1 MNPVFRYI
9 FVGITLLATSA
20 VAQVKQFVGTVSALK
35 PESAEIVVKPDTG
48 DAISTKVS
56 GTTVAQRIAPGEKD
70 LKKAETVTPG
80 DVAVGDRVL
89 VAIEPGTTDLRRI
102 IIMSATDIKSK
113 NEKDRQE
120 WTTRGISGVVTE
132 KKGDQLTLKLK
143 AGGVEKV
150 AVVTVAAN
158 ASLKRYAPDSVKFTD
173 AKPGKL
179 SEIAVGDQVRARGEK
194 SADGL
199 AVKADELVFGTFQ
212 TRAGEIVS
220 VDAEA
225 KQLTV
230 KEVGT
235 DKTFIVKI
243 TGESQV
249 KALPDFG
256 GMGGR
261 GGAPGGMP
269 GGGAPGGMAPG
280 GMAGG
285 ATPGGGMPGG
295 APGGRGP
302 GMPDVN
308 QMIESMPLAGIDA
321 LKPGQSIIV
330 SSTKSA
336 NPNQLTAITL
346 VGNAGVII
354 RMAQA
359 SAAMSG
365 GGGRGAG
372 GQGMG
377 QGPGMGQG
385 MGGAMGGMG
394 GMGAGGMGG
403 FDLSGMTP

>member
-1 MNPVFRYI
+1 MKSVFAC
-9 FVGITLLATSA
+9 FVMGTAMLATSA
-20 VAQVKQFVGTVSALK
+20 VAQVRQFVGTVSALK
-35 PESAEIVVKPDTG
+35 PETAEIVVKPDTG
-48 DAISTKVS
+48 DAVSAKVS

-70 LKKAETVTPG
+70 LKKAEAVTPG

-89 VAIEPGTTDLRRI
+89 VALEPGTTDLRRI
-102 IIMSATDIKSK
+102 VIMSATDIKSK

-120 WTTRGISGVVTE
+120 WVTRGISGVVTE
-132 KKGDQLTLKLK
+132 KKGDTLTLKLK
-143 AGGVEKV
+143 VGGVEKV
-150 AVVTVAAN
+150 ATVTVASGAN
-158 ASLKRYAPDSVKFTD
+158 LKRYAPDSVKFTD
-173 AKPGKL
+173 AKTAKL
-179 SEIAVGDQVRARGEK
+179 AEMAVGDQVRARGEK

-212 TRAGEIVS
+212 TRAGSIVS
-220 VDAEA
+220 VDAATKE
-225 KQLTV
+225 LTV
-230 KEVGT
+230 KELGSE
-235 DKTFIVKI
+235 KTFTVKV

-256 GMGGR
+256 GMGGDPGGP

-269 GGGAPGGMAPG
+269 GGRGPMAGGGAPGGGAPGGM
-280 GMAGG
+280 
-285 ATPGGGMPGG
+285 
-295 APGGRGP
+295 PGGRG

-308 QMIESMPLAGIDA
+308 QMIETMPLATIEA

-336 NPNQLTAITL
+336 KPDQLTAITL
-346 VGNAGVII
+346 VGNAGMII

-359 SAAMSG
+359 SAAMAAG
-365 GGGRGAG
+365 GPGGGRGQGGPG

-377 QGPGMGQG
+377 GGMGQG

-394 GMGAGGMGG
+394 G

>member
-1 MNPVFRYI
+1 M
-9 FVGITLLATSA
+9 LATSA
-20 VAQVKQFVGTVSALK
+20 VAQVRQFVGTVSALK
-35 PESAEIVVKPDTG
+35 PETAEIVVKPDTG
-48 DAISTKVS
+48 DAVSAKVS

-70 LKKAETVTPG
+70 LKKAEAVTPG

-89 VAIEPGTTDLRRI
+89 VALEPGTTDLRRI

-120 WTTRGISGVVTE
+120 WVTRGISGVVTE
-132 KKGDQLTLKLK
+132 KKGDTLTLKLK
-143 AGGVEKV
+143 VGGVEKV
-150 AVVTVAAN
+150 ATVTVASGAN
-158 ASLKRYAPDSVKFTD
+158 LKRYAPDSVKFTD
-173 AKPGKL
+173 AKTAKL
-179 SEIAVGDQVRARGEK
+179 AEIAVGDQVRARGEK

-199 AVKADELVFGTFQ
+199 AVKADALVFGTFQ
-212 TRAGEIVS
+212 TRAGSIVS
-220 VDAEA
+220 VDAATKE
-225 KQLTV
+225 LTV
-230 KEVGT
+230 KELGSE
-235 DKTFIVKI
+235 KTFTVKV

-256 GMGGR
+256 GMGGDPGGP

-269 GGGAPGGMAPG
+269 GGRGPMAGGGALGGGAPGGGAPGGM
-280 GMAGG
+280 
-285 ATPGGGMPGG
+285 
-295 APGGRGP
+295 PGGRG

-308 QMIESMPLAGIDA
+308 QMIETMPLATIEA

-336 NPNQLTAITL
+336 KPDQLTAITL
-346 VGNAGVII
+346 VGNAGMII

-359 SAAMSG
+359 SAAMAG
-365 GGGRGAG
+365 GGAGGGRGQGGPG

-377 QGPGMGQG
+377 GGMGQG

-394 GMGAGGMGG
+394 AGGVGG

>member
-1 MNPVFRYI
+1 MNPVFRNI
-9 FVGITLLATSA
+9 FVGITLVATSA

-89 VAIEPGTTDLRRI
+89 VAIEPRTTDLRRI

-150 AVVTVAAN
+150 AVVTVASN

-220 VDAEA
+220 VDPEA

-235 DKTFIVKI
+235 DKTFTVKI

-269 GGGAPGGMAPG
+269 GGGL
-280 GMAGG
+280 
-285 ATPGGGMPGG
+285 PGGGMQGPG
-295 APGGRGP
+295 ASGGRGP

-308 QMIESMPLAGIDA
+308 QMIESMPPVGIDA
-321 LKPGQSIIV
+321 LKTGQSIIV

-336 NPNQLTAITL
+336 KPDQLTAITL
-346 VGNAGVII
+346 VGNAGMII

-359 SAAMSG
+359 SAAMSA

-372 GQGMG
+372 GQGVG